1 MPSEQGFQTAFA
13 FSVIIW
19 GCAGAGFKPASSFPI
34 FFCPLSVLSG
44 FFMSNRP
51 TLLLVDG
58 SSYLYRA
65 YHAMG
70 QNLTAPDGAPTGALY
85 GVLNMLRRLR
95 SEYPHD
101 YCAVVFDAK
110 GKNFRHQMF
119 EEYKATRPPM
129 PDDLRPQAEALPDL
143 VRLTGWPVLVIGQVE
158 ADDVIGTL
166 AKQGAEHGLR
176 VIVSTGDKDMAQ
188 LVDERVTLVNTMS
201 GETLDIE
208 GVKAKF
214 GVRPD
219 QIRDYLALMGDK
231 VDNVPGVEKC
241 GPKTAVKWLEAYGS
255 LQGVIEHA
263 SEIKGKVGENLRAAL
278 PRLPLSYDLVT
289 IKTDVDL
296 HAELSDGIES
306 LRCTTPKWAQLVV
319 DFKRWG
325 FRTWLKEAESRMHEA
340 ADGDLFGSD
349 TIGEQAALDMETSSE
364 RLPEK
369 AVAPEKLDYQAVT
382 TEAQFATLLDKLSQA
397 EKIGIDTETTSLD
410 AMNAALVGIS
420 IAFQAGEAVYIPV
433 GHSLTAAP
441 EQLDLQ
447 DVLGHLKPY
456 LENPAL
462 KKIGQNLKYDQH
474 VFANYGIALNGIA
487 GDAMLASYIIESH
500 LGHGLDELSE
510 RWLGLE
516 TITYESLCGKGA
528 KQIGFADVAIGQAT
542 EYAAQDADF
551 ALRLEAHLRAQMDE
565 KQLEM
570 YEKMELPVAQV
581 LFEMERNGVQID
593 RAELARQSA
602 ELGAELMKLEQEAY
616 AAAGQPFNLNSPKQL
631 QEILFDKMG
640 IPTKGLKKTAKGGI
654 STNEAVLE
662 QLAPD
667 YPLPKIILQN
677 RSLAKLKSTY
687 TDKLPEMISPKDGRV
702 HTTYAQAV
710 AITGRLASNNPNL
723 QNIPIR
729 TEEGRKV
736 RRAFTA
742 PQGSVIVSADYS
754 QIELR
759 IMAHLSGDK
768 TLIAAFQNGEDV
780 HRRTAAE
787 VFGTAPE
794 NVSSEQ
800 RRYAKTINFGL
811 IYGMGQY
818 GLAKSLGIDN
828 LSAKNFIDRYFD
840 RYPGVAEYMQRTKE
854 QAAAQGYVETLFGRR
869 LYLPDIRN
877 KNANARAG
885 AERAAINAPMQG
897 TASDLIKRA
906 MIDVSRWLSE
916 CEASPWDELLQSK
929 LIMQVHDELVL
940 EVVET
945 ELDFVKEK
953 LPQIMAKVDGGL
965 LDVPLVAEVGVGE
978 NWEEA
983 H

>member
-1 MPSEQGFQTAFA
+1 
-13 FSVIIW
+13 
-19 GCAGAGFKPASSFPI
+19 
-34 FFCPLSVLSG
+34 
-44 FFMSNRP
+44 MSNRP

-65 YHAMG
+65 YHAMA
-70 QNLTAPDGAPTGALY
+70 QLTAPDGAPTGAMY

-95 SEYPHD
+95 ADYVHD

-110 GKNFRHQMF
+110 GKNFRHEMF
-119 EEYKATRPPM
+119 PDYKATRPPM

-143 VRLTGWPVLVIGQVE
+143 VRLIGWPVLVIPQVE

-166 AKQGAEHGLR
+166 AAMAGEAGWN
-176 VIVSTGDKDMAQ
+176 VVVSTGDKDMAQ
-188 LVDERVTLVNTMS
+188 LVNERVTLVNTMS

-263 SEIKGKVGENLRAAL
+263 SEIKGKVGENLQAAL
-278 PRLPLSYDLVT
+278 PQLPLSYDLVT

-306 LRCTTPKWAQLVV
+306 LRRTTPKWAQLVV

-325 FRTWLKEAESRMHEA
+325 FRTWLKEAESNMNTGST
-340 ADGDLFGSD
+340 DDLFGSD
-349 TIGEQAALDMETSSE
+349 SIGEQAALNAEMPFEKQA
-364 RLPEK
+364 EK
-369 AVAPEKLDYQAVT
+369 AIAPEKLDYQAVT
-382 TEAQFATLLDKLSQA
+382 TEAQFAALLDKLSRA
-397 EKIGIDTETTSLD
+397 DTIGIDTETTSLD
-410 AMNAALVGIS
+410 AMNASLVGIS

-447 DVLGHLKPY
+447 DVLGRLKPH
-456 LENPAL
+456 LENPTL

-474 VFANYGIALNGIA
+474 VFANYDIALNGIA

-602 ELGAELMKLEQEAY
+602 ELGAELMKLEQQAY

-729 TEEGRKV
+729 TAEGRRV

-787 VFGTAPE
+787 VFGIAPE

-828 LSAKNFIDRYFD
+828 ISAKNFIDRYFA

-906 MIDVSRWLSE
+906 MIDVRNWLS
-916 CEASPWDELLQSK
+916 DGIGSK
-929 LIMQVHDELVL
+929 LVMQVHDELVL

>member
-1 MPSEQGFQTAFA
+1 
-13 FSVIIW
+13 
-19 GCAGAGFKPASSFPI
+19 
-34 FFCPLSVLSG
+34 
-44 FFMSNRP
+44 MSKP

-65 YHAMG
+65 YHAMA
-70 QNLTAPDGAPTGALY
+70 QLSAPDGAPTGALY

-95 SEYPHD
+95 ADYVHD

-110 GKNFRHQMF
+110 GKNFRHEMF
-119 EEYKATRPPM
+119 PDYKATRPPM

-143 VRLTGWPVLVIGQVE
+143 VRLMGWPVLVIPQVE

-166 AKQGAEHGLR
+166 AAIAGEAGWN
-176 VIVSTGDKDMAQ
+176 VVVSTGDKDMAQ
-188 LVDERVTLVNTMS
+188 LVNERVTLVNTMS
-201 GETLDIE
+201 GEKLDIE
-208 GVKAKF
+208 GVKEKF

-255 LQGVIEHA
+255 LAGVMEHA
-263 SEIKGKVGENLRAAL
+263 AEIKGKVGENLQAAL
-278 PRLPLSYDLVT
+278 PQLPLSYDLVT

-296 HAELSDGIES
+296 HSELSDGLES
-306 LRCTTPKWAQLVV
+306 LRRTSPKWSQLAV

-382 TEAQFATLLDKLSQA
+382 TEVQFAALLDKLSRA
-397 EKIGIDTETTSLD
+397 DTIGIDTETTSLD
-410 AMNAALVGIS
+410 AMNASLVGIS

-447 DVLGHLKPY
+447 DVLGRLKPH

-528 KQIGFADVAIGQAT
+528 KQIGFADVAIEQAT

-551 ALRLEAHLRAQMDE
+551 ALRLEAHLRAQMDA

-729 TEEGRKV
+729 TAEGRRV

-787 VFGTAPE
+787 VFGITPE

-828 LSAKNFIDRYFD
+828 LSAKTFIDRYFA

-906 MIDVSRWLSE
+906 MIDVSRWLVS
-916 CEASPWDELLQSK
+916 DDLKSK

-940 EVVET
+940 EVPEA
-945 ELDFVKEK
+945 ELDLVKEK
-953 LPQIMAKVDGGL
+953 LPQIMAKVDEGML
-965 LDVPLVAEVGVGE
+965 KVPLVAEVGAGM

>member
-1 MPSEQGFQTAFA
+1 
-13 FSVIIW
+13 
-19 GCAGAGFKPASSFPI
+19 
-34 FFCPLSVLSG
+34 
-44 FFMSNRP
+44 MSNRP

-65 YHAMG
+65 YHAMA
-70 QNLTAPDGAPTGALY
+70 QLTAPDGAPTGAMY

-95 SEYPHD
+95 ADYVHD

-110 GKNFRHQMF
+110 GKNFRHEMF
-119 EEYKATRPPM
+119 PDYKATRPPM

-143 VRLTGWPVLVIGQVE
+143 VRLIGWPVLVIPQVE

-166 AKQGAEHGLR
+166 AAMAGEAGWN
-176 VIVSTGDKDMAQ
+176 VVVSTGDKDMAQ
-188 LVDERVTLVNTMS
+188 LVNERVTLVNTMS

-255 LQGVIEHA
+255 LAGVMEHA
-263 SEIKGKVGENLRAAL
+263 AEIKGKVGENLRAAL
-278 PRLPLSYDLVT
+278 QRLPLSYDLVT

-296 HAELSDGIES
+296 HTELSDGIES
-306 LRCTTPKWAQLVV
+306 LRRTAPKWAQLVV

-349 TIGEQAALDMETSSE
+349 SIGEQAALNAEVPSE
-364 RLPEK
+364 KQPEL
-369 AVAPEKLDYQAVT
+369 APTPEKLDYQAVT
-382 TEAQFATLLDKLSQA
+382 TEAQLAALLDKLSQA
-397 EKIGIDTETTSLD
+397 DTIGIDTETTSLD
-410 AMNAALVGIS
+410 AMNASLVGIS
-420 IAFQAGEAVYIPV
+420 IAFQAGEAIYIPV

-441 EQLDLQ
+441 EQIDLQ
-447 DVLGHLKPY
+447 DVLGRLKPH

-528 KQIGFADVAIGQAT
+528 KQISFADVAIGQAT

-551 ALRLEAHLRAQMDE
+551 ALRLEAHLRAQMDA

-593 RAELARQSA
+593 RAELSRQSA

-616 AAAGQPFNLNSPKQL
+616 AVAGQPFNLNSPKQL

-729 TEEGRKV
+729 TAEGRRV

-768 TLIAAFQNGEDV
+768 TLITAFQNGEDV

-794 NVSSEQ
+794 NVSPEQ

-828 LSAKNFIDRYFD
+828 LSAKNFIDRYFA
-840 RYPGVAEYMQRTKE
+840 RYPGVAEYMQRAKE

-906 MIDVSRWLSE
+906 MIDVRNWLS
-916 CEASPWDELLQSK
+916 DGIDSK
-929 LIMQVHDELVL
+929 LVMQVHDELVL

>member
-1 MPSEQGFQTAFA
+1 M
-13 FSVIIW
+13 
-19 GCAGAGFKPASSFPI
+19 SS
-34 FFCPLSVLSG
+34 
-44 FFMSNRP
+44 RP

-65 YHAMG
+65 YHAMA
-70 QNLTAPDGAPTGALY
+70 QLTAPDGAPTGALY

-95 SEYPHD
+95 ADYVHD

-110 GKNFRHQMF
+110 GKNFRHEMF
-119 EEYKATRPPM
+119 ADYKATRPPM

-143 VRLTGWPVLVIGQVE
+143 VRLMGWPVLVVPQVE

-166 AKQGAEHGLR
+166 AAQGGAAGWDV
-176 VIVSTGDKDMAQ
+176 VISTGDKDMAQ
-188 LVDERVTLVNTMS
+188 LVNERVTLVNTMS
-201 GETLDIE
+201 GETLDID

-214 GVRPD
+214 GVRPN

-241 GPKTAVKWLEAYGS
+241 GPKTAVKWLEAYETLS
-255 LQGVIEHA
+255 GVMEHA
-263 SEIKGKVGENLRAAL
+263 GEIKGKVGENLQAAL
-278 PRLPLSYDLVT
+278 SQLPLSYDLVT

-296 HAELSDGIES
+296 HAELSDGLES
-306 LRCTTPKWAQLVV
+306 LRRTPPKWAQLAA

-325 FRTWLKEAESRMHEA
+325 FKTWLKEAESRMHEA
-340 ADGDLFGSD
+340 ADGDLFGSAD
-349 TIGEQAALDMETSSE
+349 VGERAALALEMPSE
-364 RLPEK
+364 KQPEK
-369 AVAPEKLDYQAVT
+369 AAAPEKLNYQAVT
-382 TEAQFATLLDKLSQA
+382 TETELAALLDKLSKA
-397 EKIGIDTETTSLD
+397 EQIGIDTETTSLD
-410 AMNAALVGIS
+410 AMTAQLVGIS
-420 IAFQAGEAVYIPV
+420 IAFQAGEAVYIPL

-441 EQLDLQ
+441 QQLDLQ
-447 DVLGHLKPY
+447 NTLGRLKPY
-456 LENPAL
+456 LENGSL

-474 VFANYGIALNGIA
+474 VFANYGIALRGIA
-487 GDAMLASYIIESH
+487 GDAMLASYIVESH

-510 RWLGLE
+510 RWLGLP

-528 KQIGFADVAIGQAT
+528 KQISFADVAVEQAT

-551 ALRLEAHLRAQMDE
+551 ALRLEAHLRAQMDD

-570 YEKMELPVAQV
+570 YRDMELPVAQV
-581 LFEMERNGVQID
+581 LFEMERNGVHID
-593 RAELARQSA
+593 RAELAAQSS
-602 ELGAELMKLEQEAY
+602 ELGAALLKLEEQAFQT
-616 AAAGQPFNLNSPKQL
+616 AGQPFNLNSPKQL

-640 IPTKGLKKTAKGGI
+640 IPTKGLKKTASGGI

-667 YPLPKIILQN
+667 YPLPKIILEN

-687 TDKLPEMISPKDGRV
+687 TDKLPEMINPRTGRV

-710 AITGRLASNNPNL
+710 AITGRLASSNPNL
-723 QNIPIR
+723 QTIPIR
-729 TEEGRKV
+729 TAEGRRV

-742 PQGSVIVSADYS
+742 PEGRLIVSADYS

-768 TLIAAFQNGEDV
+768 TLMAAFQNGEDV

-787 VFGTAPE
+787 VFGIAPE
-794 NVSSEQ
+794 NVSPEQ

-828 LSAKNFIDRYFD
+828 LSAKNFIDRYFA

-854 QAAAQGYVETLFGRR
+854 AAAAQGYVETLFGRR
-869 LYLPDIRN
+869 LYLPDIRA
-877 KNANARAG
+877 KNANVRAG

-906 MIDVSRWLSE
+906 MIAVSNRLHSDGL
-916 CEASPWDELLQSK
+916 ASK

-940 EVVET
+940 EVLESELET
-945 ELDFVKEK
+945 VKEM
-953 LPQIMAKVDGGL
+953 LPQVMAEVDGGL
-965 LDVPLVAEVGVGE
+965 LNVPLVAEVGIGG
-978 NWEEA
+978 NWDDA

>member
-1 MPSEQGFQTAFA
+1 
-13 FSVIIW
+13 
-19 GCAGAGFKPASSFPI
+19 
-34 FFCPLSVLSG
+34 
-44 FFMSNRP
+44 MSNRP

-255 LQGVIEHA
+255 LQGVMEHA

-306 LRCTTPKWAQLVV
+306 LRRTAPKWAQLVV

-325 FRTWLKEAESRMHEA
+325 FRTWLKEAESNMNTGST
-340 ADGDLFGSD
+340 DDVFGSD
-349 TIGEQAALDMETSSE
+349 SIGEQAALNAEMPSE
-364 RLPEK
+364 KQAEK
-369 AVAPEKLDYQAVT
+369 ATAPERLDYQAVT
-382 TEAQFATLLDKLSQA
+382 TEAQFAALLDKLSRA
-397 EKIGIDTETTSLD
+397 DTIGIDTETTSLD
-410 AMNAALVGIS
+410 AMNASLVGIS

-447 DVLGHLKPY
+447 DVLGRLKPH
-456 LENPAL
+456 LGNPAL

-602 ELGAELMKLEQEAY
+602 ELGAELMKLEQQAY
-616 AAAGQPFNLNSPKQL
+616 AAADQPFNLNSPKQL

-729 TEEGRKV
+729 TAEGRRV

-828 LSAKNFIDRYFD
+828 LSAKNFIDRYFA

-906 MIDVSRWLSE
+906 MIDVSRWLVS
-916 CEASPWDELLQSK
+916 DDLKSK

>member
-1 MPSEQGFQTAFA
+1 MR
-13 FSVIIW
+13 
-19 GCAGAGFKPASSFPI
+19 K
-34 FFCPLSVLSG
+34 
-44 FFMSNRP
+44 

-65 YHAMG
+65 YHAMA
-70 QNLTAPDGAPTGALY
+70 QLSAPDGAPTGALY

-95 SEYPHD
+95 ADYVHD

-110 GKNFRHQMF
+110 GKNFRHEMF
-119 EEYKATRPPM
+119 PDYKATRPPM

-143 VRLTGWPVLVIGQVE
+143 VRLMGWPVLVIPQVE

-166 AKQGAEHGLR
+166 AHRGAEAGMDV
-176 VIVSTGDKDMAQ
+176 VISTGDKDMAQ
-188 LVDERVTLVNTMS
+188 LVNERVTLVNTMS
-201 GETLDIE
+201 GETLDID

-241 GPKTAVKWLEAYGS
+241 GPKTAVKWLEAYGT
-255 LQGVIEHA
+255 LQGVMEHA
-263 SEIKGKVGENLRAAL
+263 GEVKGKVGENLQAAL
-278 PRLPLSYDLVT
+278 EQLPLSYELVT

-306 LRCTTPKWAQLVV
+306 LRRTSPKWAQLAV

-340 ADGDLFGSD
+340 ADGDLFGSAH
-349 TIGEQAALDMETSSE
+349 IGEQAALGLPENGGTSSE

-369 AVAPEKLDYQAVT
+369 AAAPEKLDYQAIT
-382 TEAQFATLLDKLSQA
+382 TEAQLAALLDKLSQA
-397 EKIGIDTETTSLD
+397 DKIGIDTETTSLD

-433 GHSLTAAP
+433 GHSPTAAP
-441 EQLDLQ
+441 EQIDLQ
-447 DVLGHLKPY
+447 DVLGRLKPH

-528 KQIGFADVAIGQAT
+528 KQISFADVAIDQAT

-570 YEKMELPVAQV
+570 YQNMELPVAQV

-602 ELGAELMKLEQEAY
+602 ELGAELLKLEEQAY

-677 RSLAKLKSTY
+677 RSLSKLKSTY
-687 TDKLPEMISPKDGRV
+687 TDKLPEMISPKDNRV

-729 TEEGRKV
+729 TEEGRRV

-742 PQGSVIVSADYS
+742 PEGSVIVSADYS

-787 VFGTAPE
+787 VFGILPE
-794 NVSSEQ
+794 HVSSEQ

-828 LSAKNFIDRYFD
+828 ISAKNFIDRYFA

-854 QAAAQGYVETLFGRR
+854 QAAAQGFVETLFGRR
-869 LYLPDIRN
+869 LYLPDIRA

-906 MIDVSRWLSE
+906 MIDVSRWLS
-916 CEASPWDELLQSK
+916 DDLLQSR

-940 EVVET
+940 EVPEA
-945 ELDFVKEK
+945 ELDLVKQK
-953 LPQIMAKVDGGL
+953 LPEIMAKVDGGL
-965 LDVPLVAEVGVGE
+965 LAVPLLAEVGVGE

>member
-1 MPSEQGFQTAFA
+1 MTQQ
-13 FSVIIW
+13 
-19 GCAGAGFKPASSFPI
+19 
-34 FFCPLSVLSG
+34 
-44 FFMSNRP
+44 

-65 YHAMG
+65 YHAMAP
-70 QNLTAPDGAPTGALY
+70 LTAPDGTPTGAVY

-95 SEYPHD
+95 ADYPHD
-101 YCAVVFDAK
+101 YCACVFDAK
-110 GKNFRHQMF
+110 GKNFRHEMF
-119 EEYKATRPPM
+119 PDYKATRPPM
-129 PDDLRPQAEALPDL
+129 PDDLRPQAEMLPEL
-143 VRLTGWPVLVIGQVE
+143 VRLLGWPVLVVPDVE

-166 AKQGAEHGLR
+166 ARQGAENGLD

-188 LVDERVTLVNTMS
+188 LVDDKVILVNTMS

-208 GVKAKF
+208 GVKNKF

-255 LQGVIEHA
+255 LEGVMAHA
-263 SEIKGKVGENLRAAL
+263 GEIKGKVGENLQTAL
-278 PRLPLSYDLVT
+278 PQLPLSYDLVT
-289 IKTDVDL
+289 IKTDLDL
-296 HAELSDGIES
+296 HGELPEGIDS
-306 LRCTTPKWAQLVV
+306 LRRRTPKWTQLAVE
-319 DFKRWG
+319 FKRLN
-325 FRTWLKEAESRMHEA
+325 FRTWLKEAEERRHEA
-340 ADGDLFGSD
+340 AGDLFGGSH
-349 TIGEQAALDMETSSE
+349 IGEQAALADMPDNGQTLPRENIIE
-364 RLPEK
+364 RPEPP
-369 AVAPEKLDYQAVT
+369 ATLNYQAIT
-382 TEAQFATLLDKLSQA
+382 TEAQFAALLEKLAAAGQ
-397 EKIGIDTETTSLD
+397 IGLDTETTSLD
-410 AMNAALVGIS
+410 AMNAQLVGIS
-420 IAFQAGEAVYIPV
+420 IAFQAGEAVYVPL
-433 GHSLTAAP
+433 GHNPTAAP

-447 DVLGHLKPY
+447 TALGRLKPY
-456 LENPAL
+456 LESEKL
-462 KKIGQNLKYDQH
+462 KKTGQNLKYDQH
-474 VFANYGIALNGIA
+474 VFANCNIALRGIS
-487 GDAMLASYIIESH
+487 GDAMLASYIVESH
-500 LGHGLDELSE
+500 KGHGLDELAE
-510 RWLGLE
+510 RWLGLD

-528 KQIGFADVAIGQAT
+528 KQISFADVALEQAAG
-542 EYAAQDADF
+542 YACQDADF
-551 ALRLEAHLRAQMDE
+551 ALRLEACLKAQMDD

-570 YEKMELPVAQV
+570 YEQMELPVAQV
-581 LFEMERNGVQID
+581 LFEMERNGVHID
-593 RAELARQSA
+593 KAELAAQSR
-602 ELGAELMKLEQEAY
+602 ELGARILELEQQAY
-616 AAAGQPFNLNSPKQL
+616 QAAGQPFNLNSPKQL

-640 IPTKGLKKTAKGGI
+640 IPTKGLKKTASGGI

-662 QLAPD
+662 SLAHD
-667 YPLPKIILQN
+667 YPLPKIILEN

-687 TDKLPEMISPKDGRV
+687 TDKLPEMIHPATGRV
-702 HTTYAQAV
+702 HTNYAQAV

-729 TEEGRKV
+729 TFEGRRV

-742 PQGSVIVSADYS
+742 PAGKTIVSADYS

-768 TLIAAFQNGEDV
+768 TLIEAFKNGEDI

-787 VFGTAPE
+787 VFGLAPE
-794 NVSSEQ
+794 LVGSEQ

-828 LSAKNFIDRYFD
+828 LSAKNFIDRYFA

-854 QAAAQGYVETLFGRR
+854 QAAQQGYVETLFGRR
-869 LYLPDIRN
+869 LYLPDIHS
-877 KNANARAG
+877 KNGNARAG

-906 MIDVSRWLSE
+906 MIDVRDWLRSDGL
-916 CEASPWDELLQSK
+916 ASK

-940 EVVET
+940 EVVDS
-945 ELDFVKEK
+945 ELDLVKEK
-953 LPQIMAKVDGGL
+953 LPQIMAEVDGGL
-965 LDVPLVAEVGVGE
+965 LAVPLVAEVGNGE

>member
-1 MPSEQGFQTAFA
+1 
-13 FSVIIW
+13 
-19 GCAGAGFKPASSFPI
+19 
-34 FFCPLSVLSG
+34 
-44 FFMSNRP
+44 MSNRP

-255 LQGVIEHA
+255 LQGVMEHA

-306 LRCTTPKWAQLVV
+306 LRRTAPKWAQLVV

-325 FRTWLKEAESRMHEA
+325 FRTWLKEAESNMNTGST
-340 ADGDLFGSD
+340 DDVFGSD
-349 TIGEQAALDMETSSE
+349 SIGEQAALNAEMPSE
-364 RLPEK
+364 KQAEK
-369 AVAPEKLDYQAVT
+369 ATAPERLDYQAVT
-382 TEAQFATLLDKLSQA
+382 TEAQFAALLDKLSRA
-397 EKIGIDTETTSLD
+397 NTIGIDTETTSLD
-410 AMNAALVGIS
+410 AMNASLVGIS

-447 DVLGHLKPY
+447 DVLGRLKPH
-456 LENPAL
+456 LGNPAL

-602 ELGAELMKLEQEAY
+602 ELGAELMKLEQQAY
-616 AAAGQPFNLNSPKQL
+616 AAADQPFNLNSPKQL

-729 TEEGRKV
+729 TAEGRRV

-828 LSAKNFIDRYFD
+828 LSAKNFIDRYFA

-916 CEASPWDELLQSK
+916 CEASLWDCLKSK

-940 EVVET
+940 EVPEA

>member
-1 MPSEQGFQTAFA
+1 
-13 FSVIIW
+13 
-19 GCAGAGFKPASSFPI
+19 
-34 FFCPLSVLSG
+34 
-44 FFMSNRP
+44 MSKP

-65 YHAMG
+65 YHAMA
-70 QNLTAPDGAPTGALY
+70 QLSAPDGAPTGALY

-95 SEYPHD
+95 ADYVHD

-110 GKNFRHQMF
+110 GKNFRHEMF
-119 EEYKATRPPM
+119 PDYKATRPPM

-143 VRLTGWPVLVIGQVE
+143 VRLMGWPVLVIPQVE

-166 AKQGAEHGLR
+166 AAMAGEAGWN
-176 VIVSTGDKDMAQ
+176 VVVSTGDKDMAQ
-188 LVDERVTLVNTMS
+188 LVNDRVTLVNTMS
-201 GETLDIE
+201 GETLDIN
-208 GVKAKF
+208 GVKEKF

-255 LQGVIEHA
+255 LAGVMEHA
-263 SEIKGKVGENLRAAL
+263 AEIKGKVGENLQAAL
-278 PRLPLSYDLVT
+278 PQLPLSYDLVT

-296 HAELSDGIES
+296 HTELSDGLES
-306 LRCTTPKWAQLVV
+306 LRRTSPKWSQLAV

-340 ADGDLFGSD
+340 ADGDLFGSG

-382 TEAQFATLLDKLSQA
+382 TEAQFTALLDKLSQVD
-397 EKIGIDTETTSLD
+397 KIGIDTETTSLD

-447 DVLGHLKPY
+447 DVLGRLKPH

-474 VFANYGIALNGIA
+474 IFANYGIALNGIA

-528 KQIGFADVAIGQAT
+528 KQIGFADVAIEQAT

-551 ALRLEAHLRAQMDE
+551 ALRLEAHLRAQMDA

-729 TEEGRKV
+729 TAEGRRV

-768 TLIAAFQNGEDV
+768 TLITAFQNGEDV

-787 VFGTAPE
+787 VFGIAPE
-794 NVSSEQ
+794 NVSPEQ

-828 LSAKNFIDRYFD
+828 LSAKTFIDRYFA

-854 QAAAQGYVETLFGRR
+854 QAAAQGFVETLFGRR

-877 KNANARAG
+877 KNVNARAG

-906 MIDVSRWLSE
+906 MIDVSRWLVS
-916 CEASPWDELLQSK
+916 DDLKSK

-940 EVVET
+940 EVPET
-945 ELDFVKEK
+945 ELDLVKEK
-953 LPQIMAKVDGGL
+953 LPQIMAKVDEGML
-965 LDVPLVAEVGVGE
+965 KVPLVAEVGVGM

>member
-1 MPSEQGFQTAFA
+1 
-13 FSVIIW
+13 
-19 GCAGAGFKPASSFPI
+19 
-34 FFCPLSVLSG
+34 
-44 FFMSNRP
+44 MSNRP

-255 LQGVIEHA
+255 LQGVMEHA

-306 LRCTTPKWAQLVV
+306 LRRTAPKWAQLVV

-325 FRTWLKEAESRMHEA
+325 FRTWLKEAESNMNTGST
-340 ADGDLFGSD
+340 DDVFGSD
-349 TIGEQAALDMETSSE
+349 SIGEQAALNAEMPSE
-364 RLPEK
+364 KQAEK
-369 AVAPEKLDYQAVT
+369 ATAPERLDYQAVT
-382 TEAQFATLLDKLSQA
+382 TEAQFAALLDKLSRA
-397 EKIGIDTETTSLD
+397 NTIGIDTETTSLD
-410 AMNAALVGIS
+410 AMNASLVGIS

-447 DVLGHLKPY
+447 DVLGRLKPH
-456 LENPAL
+456 LGNPAL

-581 LFEMERNGVQID
+581 LFEMERNGMQID

-602 ELGAELMKLEQEAY
+602 ELGAELMKLEQQAY
-616 AAAGQPFNLNSPKQL
+616 AAADQPFNLNSPKQL

-729 TEEGRKV
+729 TAEGRRV

-828 LSAKNFIDRYFD
+828 LSAKNFIDRYFA

-906 MIDVSRWLSE
+906 MIDVRNCLS
-916 CEASPWDELLQSK
+916 DGIGSK
-929 LIMQVHDELVL
+929 LVMQVHDELVL

>member
-1 MPSEQGFQTAFA
+1 
-13 FSVIIW
+13 
-19 GCAGAGFKPASSFPI
+19 
-34 FFCPLSVLSG
+34 
-44 FFMSNRP
+44 MSKP

-65 YHAMG
+65 YHAMA
-70 QNLTAPDGAPTGALY
+70 QLSAPDGAPTGALY

-95 SEYPHD
+95 ADYVHD

-110 GKNFRHQMF
+110 GKNFRHEMF
-119 EEYKATRPPM
+119 PDYKATRPPM

-143 VRLTGWPVLVIGQVE
+143 VRLMGWPVLVIPQVE

-166 AKQGAEHGLR
+166 AAMAGEAGWN
-176 VIVSTGDKDMAQ
+176 VVVSTGDKDMAQ
-188 LVDERVTLVNTMS
+188 LVNERVTLVNTMS

-208 GVKAKF
+208 GVKEKF

-255 LQGVIEHA
+255 LAGVMEHA
-263 SEIKGKVGENLRAAL
+263 AEIKGKVGENLQAAL
-278 PRLPLSYDLVT
+278 PQLPLSYDLVT
-289 IKTDVDL
+289 IKTDLDL
-296 HAELSDGIES
+296 HTELSDGLES
-306 LRCTTPKWAQLVV
+306 LRRTTPKWAQLVV

-364 RLPEK
+364 KIIEHAP
-369 AVAPEKLDYQAVT
+369 APEKLDYQAVT
-382 TEAQFATLLDKLSQA
+382 TEAQFAALLDKLEQA
-397 EKIGIDTETTSLD
+397 DQIGIDTETTSLD
-410 AMNAALVGIS
+410 AMNASLVGIS

-447 DVLGHLKPY
+447 DVLGCLKPH

-474 VFANYGIALNGIA
+474 VFANYDIALNGIA

-510 RWLGLE
+510 RWLGLK

-551 ALRLEAHLRAQMDE
+551 ALRLEAHLRAQMDA

-729 TEEGRKV
+729 TAEGRRV

-787 VFGTAPE
+787 VFGIAPE
-794 NVSSEQ
+794 NVSPEQ

-828 LSAKNFIDRYFD
+828 LSAKTFIDRYFA

-854 QAAAQGYVETLFGRR
+854 QAAAQGFVETLFGRR

-906 MIDVSRWLSE
+906 MIDVSRWLVSDDLK
-916 CEASPWDELLQSK
+916 SN

-940 EVVET
+940 EVPEA
-945 ELDFVKEK
+945 ELDLVKEK
-953 LPQIMAKVDGGL
+953 LPRIMAKVDEGML
-965 LDVPLVAEVGVGE
+965 NVPLVAEVGVGM

>member
-1 MPSEQGFQTAFA
+1 
-13 FSVIIW
+13 
-19 GCAGAGFKPASSFPI
+19 
-34 FFCPLSVLSG
+34 
-44 FFMSNRP
+44 MSKP

-65 YHAMG
+65 YHAMA
-70 QNLTAPDGAPTGALY
+70 QLSAPDGAPTGALY

-95 SEYPHD
+95 ADYVHD

-110 GKNFRHQMF
+110 GKNFRHEMF
-119 EEYKATRPPM
+119 PDYKATRPPM

-143 VRLTGWPVLVIGQVE
+143 VRLMGWPVLVIPQVE

-166 AKQGAEHGLR
+166 AAMAGEAGWN
-176 VIVSTGDKDMAQ
+176 VVVSTGDKDMAQ
-188 LVDERVTLVNTMS
+188 LVNERVTLVNTMS
-201 GETLDIE
+201 GEKLDIE
-208 GVKAKF
+208 GVKEKF

-255 LQGVIEHA
+255 LAGVMEHA
-263 SEIKGKVGENLRAAL
+263 AEIKGKVGENLQAAL
-278 PRLPLSYDLVT
+278 PQLPLSYDLVT

-296 HAELSDGIES
+296 HTELSDGLES
-306 LRCTTPKWAQLVV
+306 LRRTSPKWSQLAV

-364 RLPEK
+364 KIIEHAP
-369 AVAPEKLDYQAVT
+369 APEKLDYQAVT
-382 TEAQFATLLDKLSQA
+382 TEAQFAALLDKLSQT

-410 AMNAALVGIS
+410 AMNASLVGIS

-447 DVLGHLKPY
+447 DVLGRLKPH

-551 ALRLEAHLRAQMDE
+551 ALRLEAHLRAQMDA

-729 TEEGRKV
+729 TAEGRRV

-768 TLIAAFQNGEDV
+768 TLITAFQNGEDV

-787 VFGTAPE
+787 VFGIAPE

-828 LSAKNFIDRYFD
+828 ISAKNFIDRYFA

-854 QAAAQGYVETLFGRR
+854 QAAAQGFVETLFGRR

-906 MIDVSRWLSE
+906 MIDVSHWLS
-916 CEASPWDELLQSK
+916 DDLLQSK

-940 EVVET
+940 EVPEA
-945 ELDFVKEK
+945 ELDLVKEK
-953 LPQIMAKVDGGL
+953 LPQIMAKVDGGML
-965 LDVPLVAEVGVGE
+965 NVPLVAEVGVGM

>member
-1 MPSEQGFQTAFA
+1 
-13 FSVIIW
+13 
-19 GCAGAGFKPASSFPI
+19 
-34 FFCPLSVLSG
+34 
-44 FFMSNRP
+44 MSNRP

-65 YHAMG
+65 YHAMA
-70 QNLTAPDGAPTGALY
+70 QLTAPDGAPTGAMY

-95 SEYPHD
+95 ADYVHD

-110 GKNFRHQMF
+110 GKNFRHEMF
-119 EEYKATRPPM
+119 PDYKATRPPM

-143 VRLTGWPVLVIGQVE
+143 VRLIGWPVLVIPQVE

-166 AKQGAEHGLR
+166 AAMAGEAGWN
-176 VIVSTGDKDMAQ
+176 VVVSTGDKDMAQ
-188 LVDERVTLVNTMS
+188 LVNERVTLVNTMS

-255 LQGVIEHA
+255 LAGVMEHA
-263 SEIKGKVGENLRAAL
+263 AEIKGKVGENLRAAL
-278 PRLPLSYDLVT
+278 QRLPLSYDLVT

-296 HAELSDGIES
+296 HTELSDGIES
-306 LRCTTPKWAQLVV
+306 LRRTAPKWAQLVV

-349 TIGEQAALDMETSSE
+349 SIGEQAALNAEVPSE
-364 RLPEK
+364 KQPEL
-369 AVAPEKLDYQAVT
+369 APTPEKLDYQAVT
-382 TEAQFATLLDKLSQA
+382 TEAQLVALLDKLSQA
-397 EKIGIDTETTSLD
+397 DTIGIDTETTSLD
-410 AMNAALVGIS
+410 AMNASLVGIS
-420 IAFQAGEAVYIPV
+420 IAFQAGEAIYIPV

-441 EQLDLQ
+441 EQIDLQ
-447 DVLGHLKPY
+447 DVLGRLKPH

-528 KQIGFADVAIGQAT
+528 KQISFADVAIGQAT

-551 ALRLEAHLRAQMDE
+551 ALRLEAHLRAQMDA

-593 RAELARQSA
+593 RAELSRQSA

-616 AAAGQPFNLNSPKQL
+616 AVAGQPFNLNSPKQL

-729 TEEGRKV
+729 TAEGRRV

-768 TLIAAFQNGEDV
+768 TLITAFQNGEDV

-787 VFGTAPE
+787 VFGIAPE

-828 LSAKNFIDRYFD
+828 ISAKTFIDRYFA

-854 QAAAQGYVETLFGRR
+854 QAAAQGFVETLFGRR

-906 MIDVSRWLSE
+906 MIDVRNCLS
-916 CEASPWDELLQSK
+916 DGIGSK
-929 LIMQVHDELVL
+929 LVMQVHDELVL

>member
-1 MPSEQGFQTAFA
+1 
-13 FSVIIW
+13 
-19 GCAGAGFKPASSFPI
+19 
-34 FFCPLSVLSG
+34 
-44 FFMSNRP
+44 MSLTP

-65 YHAMG
+65 FHAMAP
-70 QNLTAPDGAPTGALY
+70 LTAPDGTPTGTLY

-95 SEYPHD
+95 ADYVHD

-110 GKNFRHQMF
+110 GENFRHKMYPD
-119 EEYKATRPPM
+119 YKATRPPM
-129 PDDLRPQAEALPDL
+129 PDELRPQAEMLPEL
-143 VRLTGWPVLVIGQVE
+143 VRLMGWPVLVVPDVE

-166 AKQGAEHGLR
+166 AKQGEEAGWNV
-176 VIVSTGDKDMAQ
+176 VISTGDKDMAQ
-188 LVDERVTLVNTMS
+188 LVSKHVTLVNTMS
-201 GETLDIE
+201 NEKLDIE
-208 GVKAKF
+208 GVKNKF

-219 QIRDYLALMGDK
+219 QIIDYLTLIGDK
-231 VDNVPGVEKC
+231 VDNVPGVDKC
-241 GPKTAVKWLEAYGS
+241 GPKTAVKWLDQYGT
-255 LQGVIEHA
+255 LQNVMDNA
-263 SEIKGKVGENLRAAL
+263 SEIKGKVGENLQAAL
-278 PRLPLSYDLVT
+278 PQLPLSYQLVT

-296 HAELSDGIES
+296 HGDLSDGLES
-306 LRCTTPKWAQLVV
+306 LRRTTPKWSQLAVE
-319 DFKRWG
+319 FKRLN
-325 FRTWLKEAESRMHEA
+325 FRTWLKEAEERMHEGN
-340 ADGDLFGSD
+340 GDLFGAAY
-349 TIGEQAALDMETSSE
+349 IGEQAALAEPG
-364 RLPEK
+364 LPEATEHPAGK
-369 AVAPEKLDYQAVT
+369 TAPAPATLDYQALT
-382 TEAQFATLLDKLSQA
+382 TESQFAALLSKLSQA
-397 EKIGIDTETTSLD
+397 DTIGIDTETTSLNPME
-410 AMNAALVGIS
+410 AQLVGIS
-420 IAFQAGEAVYIPV
+420 IAFKAGEAVYIPL
-433 GHSLTAAP
+433 GHTPTAAP

-447 DVLGHLKPY
+447 YVLGRLKPH
-456 LENPAL
+456 LENAEL

-474 VFANYGIALNGIA
+474 IFANYNIALNGIA

-500 LGHGLDELSE
+500 LGHGLDELSQ
-510 RWLGLE
+510 RWLGLP

-528 KQIGFADVAIGQAT
+528 KQISFADVGLEQAT

-551 ALRLEAHLRAQMDE
+551 ALRIEGHLKAQMDE

-570 YEKMELPVAQV
+570 YQNMELPVAQV
-581 LFEMERNGVQID
+581 LFEMERNGVLID
-593 RAELARQSA
+593 KNELAQQSH
-602 ELGAELMKLEQEAY
+602 ELGTQLLALEQQAY

-640 IPTKGLKKTAKGGI
+640 IPTKGLKKTASGGI

-677 RSLAKLKSTY
+677 RGLAKLKSTY
-687 TDKLPEMISPKDGRV
+687 TDKLPEMINPHTGRV

-729 TEEGRKV
+729 TEEGRRV

-742 PQGSVIVSADYS
+742 PSGSVIVSADYS

-768 TLIAAFQNGEDV
+768 TLIEAFKNGEDI

-787 VFGTAPE
+787 VFGVAQE

-818 GLAKSLGIDN
+818 GLSKSLGIDN
-828 LSAKNFIDRYFD
+828 LSAKNFIDRYFA
-840 RYPGVAEYMQRTKE
+840 RYPGVADYMHRTKE

-869 LYLPDIRN
+869 LYLPDIHN

-906 MIDVSRWLSE
+906 MIDVRHWLHAE
-916 CEASPWDELLQSK
+916 NLNSK
-929 LIMQVHDELVL
+929 LMMQVHDELVL
-940 EVVET
+940 EVPEN
-945 ELDFVKEK
+945 ELTTVKTK
-953 LPQIMAKVDGGL
+953 LPEIMAAVGEGL

>member
-1 MPSEQGFQTAFA
+1 
-13 FSVIIW
+13 
-19 GCAGAGFKPASSFPI
+19 
-34 FFCPLSVLSG
+34 
-44 FFMSNRP
+44 MSNRP

-201 GETLDIE
+201 SETLDIE

-255 LQGVIEHA
+255 LAGVMEHA
-263 SEIKGKVGENLRAAL
+263 SEIKGKVGENLQAAL
-278 PRLPLSYDLVT
+278 PQLPLSYDLVT

-306 LRCTTPKWAQLVV
+306 LRRTTPKWAQLVV

-325 FRTWLKEAESRMHEA
+325 FRTWLKEAESNMNTGST
-340 ADGDLFGSD
+340 DDLFGSD
-349 TIGEQAALDMETSSE
+349 SIGEQAALNAEMPFEKQA
-364 RLPEK
+364 EK
-369 AVAPEKLDYQAVT
+369 ATAPEKLDYQAVT
-382 TEAQFATLLDKLSQA
+382 TEAQFAALLDKLSRA
-397 EKIGIDTETTSLD
+397 DTIGIDTETTSLD
-410 AMNAALVGIS
+410 AMNASLVGIS

-447 DVLGHLKPY
+447 DVLGRLKPH
-456 LENPAL
+456 LGNPAL

-602 ELGAELMKLEQEAY
+602 ELGAELMKLEQQAY
-616 AAAGQPFNLNSPKQL
+616 AAADQPFNLNSPKQL

-729 TEEGRKV
+729 TAEGRRV

-828 LSAKNFIDRYFD
+828 LSAKNFIDRYFA

-906 MIDVSRWLSE
+906 MIDVSRWLVS
-916 CEASPWDELLQSK
+916 DDLKSK

-953 LPQIMAKVDGGL
+953 LPQIMAKVGGGL

>member
-1 MPSEQGFQTAFA
+1 
-13 FSVIIW
+13 
-19 GCAGAGFKPASSFPI
+19 
-34 FFCPLSVLSG
+34 
-44 FFMSNRP
+44 
-51 TLLLVDG
+51 
-58 SSYLYRA
+58 
-65 YHAMG
+65 MG

-255 LQGVIEHA
+255 LQGVMEHA

-306 LRCTTPKWAQLVV
+306 LRRTAPKWAQLVV

-325 FRTWLKEAESRMHEA
+325 FRTWLKEAESNMNTGST
-340 ADGDLFGSD
+340 DDVFGSD
-349 TIGEQAALDMETSSE
+349 SIGEQAALNAEMPSE
-364 RLPEK
+364 KQAEK
-369 AVAPEKLDYQAVT
+369 ATAPERLDYQAVT
-382 TEAQFATLLDKLSQA
+382 TEAQFAALLDKLSRA
-397 EKIGIDTETTSLD
+397 NTIGIDTETTSLD
-410 AMNAALVGIS
+410 AMNASLVGIS

-447 DVLGHLKPY
+447 DVLGRLKPH
-456 LENPAL
+456 LGNPAL

-602 ELGAELMKLEQEAY
+602 ELGAELMKLEQQAY
-616 AAAGQPFNLNSPKQL
+616 AAADQPFNLNSPKQL

-729 TEEGRKV
+729 TAEGRRV

-828 LSAKNFIDRYFD
+828 LSAKNFIDRYFA

-906 MIDVSRWLSE
+906 MIDVRNCLS
-916 CEASPWDELLQSK
+916 DGIGSK
-929 LIMQVHDELVL
+929 LVMQVHDELVL

>member
-1 MPSEQGFQTAFA
+1 MAQ
-13 FSVIIW
+13 
-19 GCAGAGFKPASSFPI
+19 
-34 FFCPLSVLSG
+34 
-44 FFMSNRP
+44 
-51 TLLLVDG
+51 
-58 SSYLYRA
+58 
-65 YHAMG
+65 
-70 QNLTAPDGAPTGALY
+70 LTAPDGAPTGALY

-255 LQGVIEHA
+255 LAGVMEHA
-263 SEIKGKVGENLRAAL
+263 AEIKGKVGENLRAAL

-296 HAELSDGIES
+296 HTELSDGIES
-306 LRCTTPKWAQLVV
+306 LRRTAPKWAQLVV

-325 FRTWLKEAESRMHEA
+325 FRTWLKEAESNMNTGST
-340 ADGDLFGSD
+340 DDLFGSD
-349 TIGEQAALDMETSSE
+349 SIGEQAALNAEMPSE

-382 TEAQFATLLDKLSQA
+382 TEAQFAALLDKLSQA
-397 EKIGIDTETTSLD
+397 DTIGIDTETTSLD

-447 DVLGHLKPY
+447 DVLGRLKPH

-528 KQIGFADVAIGQAT
+528 KQIGFADVAIEQAT

-551 ALRLEAHLRAQMDE
+551 ALRLEAHLRAQMDA

-602 ELGAELMKLEQEAY
+602 ELGAELMKLEQQAY

-729 TEEGRKV
+729 TAEGRRV

-828 LSAKNFIDRYFD
+828 LSAKNFIDRYFA

-854 QAAAQGYVETLFGRR
+854 QAAAQGFVETLFGRR

-906 MIDVSRWLSE
+906 MIDVRNCLS
-916 CEASPWDELLQSK
+916 DGIGSK
-929 LIMQVHDELVL
+929 LVMQVHDELVL

>member
-1 MPSEQGFQTAFA
+1 
-13 FSVIIW
+13 
-19 GCAGAGFKPASSFPI
+19 
-34 FFCPLSVLSG
+34 
-44 FFMSNRP
+44 MSKP

-65 YHAMG
+65 YHAMA
-70 QNLTAPDGAPTGALY
+70 QLSAPDGAPTGALY

-95 SEYPHD
+95 ADYVHD

-110 GKNFRHQMF
+110 GKNFRHEMF
-119 EEYKATRPPM
+119 PDYKATRPPM

-143 VRLTGWPVLVIGQVE
+143 VRLMGWPVLVIPQVE

-166 AKQGAEHGLR
+166 AAMAGEAGWN
-176 VIVSTGDKDMAQ
+176 VVVSTGDKDMAQ
-188 LVDERVTLVNTMS
+188 LVNERVTLVNTMS

-208 GVKAKF
+208 GVKEKF

-255 LQGVIEHA
+255 LAGVMEHA
-263 SEIKGKVGENLRAAL
+263 AEIKGKVGENLQAAL
-278 PRLPLSYDLVT
+278 PQLPLSYDLVT

-296 HAELSDGIES
+296 HTELSDGLES
-306 LRCTTPKWAQLVV
+306 LRRTSPKWSQLAV

-364 RLPEK
+364 KIIEHAP
-369 AVAPEKLDYQAVT
+369 APEKLDYQAVT
-382 TEAQFATLLDKLSQA
+382 TEAQFAALLDKLSRTD
-397 EKIGIDTETTSLD
+397 KIGIDTETTSLD
-410 AMNAALVGIS
+410 AMNASLVGIS

-447 DVLGHLKPY
+447 DVLGRLKPH

-474 VFANYGIALNGIA
+474 VFANYDIALNGIA

-551 ALRLEAHLRAQMDE
+551 ALRLEAHLRAQMDA

-729 TEEGRKV
+729 TAEGRRV

-787 VFGTAPE
+787 VFGIAPE

-828 LSAKNFIDRYFD
+828 LSAKTFIDRYFA

-854 QAAAQGYVETLFGRR
+854 QAAAQGFVETLFGRR

-906 MIDVSRWLSE
+906 MIDVSRWLVS
-916 CEASPWDELLQSK
+916 DDLKSK

-940 EVVET
+940 EVPEA
-945 ELDFVKEK
+945 ELDLVKEK
-953 LPQIMAKVDGGL
+953 LPQIMAKVDEGVL
-965 LDVPLVAEVGVGE
+965 KVPLVAEVGVGM

>member
-1 MPSEQGFQTAFA
+1 
-13 FSVIIW
+13 
-19 GCAGAGFKPASSFPI
+19 
-34 FFCPLSVLSG
+34 
-44 FFMSNRP
+44 MSNRP

-201 GETLDIE
+201 SETLDIE

-255 LQGVIEHA
+255 LAGVMEHA
-263 SEIKGKVGENLRAAL
+263 SEIKGKVGENLQAAL
-278 PRLPLSYDLVT
+278 PQLPLSYDLVT

-306 LRCTTPKWAQLVV
+306 LRRTTPKWAQLVV

-325 FRTWLKEAESRMHEA
+325 FRTWLKEAESNMNTGST
-340 ADGDLFGSD
+340 DDLFGSD
-349 TIGEQAALDMETSSE
+349 SIGEQAALNAEMPFEKQA
-364 RLPEK
+364 EK
-369 AVAPEKLDYQAVT
+369 ATAPEKLDYQAVT
-382 TEAQFATLLDKLSQA
+382 TEAQFAALLDKLSRA
-397 EKIGIDTETTSLD
+397 DTIGIDTETTSLD
-410 AMNAALVGIS
+410 AMNASLVGIS

-447 DVLGHLKPY
+447 DVLGRLKPH
-456 LENPAL
+456 LGNPAL

-828 LSAKNFIDRYFD
+828 LSAKNFIDRYFT

>member
-1 MPSEQGFQTAFA
+1 
-13 FSVIIW
+13 
-19 GCAGAGFKPASSFPI
+19 
-34 FFCPLSVLSG
+34 
-44 FFMSNRP
+44 MSNRP

-65 YHAMG
+65 YHAMA
-70 QNLTAPDGAPTGALY
+70 QLTAPDGAPTGAMY

-95 SEYPHD
+95 ADYVHD

-110 GKNFRHQMF
+110 GKNFRHEMF
-119 EEYKATRPPM
+119 PDYKATRPPM

-143 VRLTGWPVLVIGQVE
+143 VRLIGWPVLVIPQVE

-166 AKQGAEHGLR
+166 AAMAGEAGWN
-176 VIVSTGDKDMAQ
+176 VVVSTGDKDMAQ
-188 LVDERVTLVNTMS
+188 LVNERVTLVNTMS

-255 LQGVIEHA
+255 LAGVMEHA
-263 SEIKGKVGENLRAAL
+263 AEIKGKVGENLRAAL
-278 PRLPLSYDLVT
+278 QRLPLSYDLVT

-296 HAELSDGIES
+296 HTELSDGIES
-306 LRCTTPKWAQLVV
+306 LRRTAPKWAQLVV

-349 TIGEQAALDMETSSE
+349 SIGEQAALNAEVSSE
-364 RLPEK
+364 KQPEL
-369 AVAPEKLDYQAVT
+369 APTPEKLDYQAVT
-382 TEAQFATLLDKLSQA
+382 TEAQLAALLDKLSQA
-397 EKIGIDTETTSLD
+397 DTIGIDTETTSLD
-410 AMNAALVGIS
+410 AMNASLVGIS
-420 IAFQAGEAVYIPV
+420 IAFQAGEAIYIPV

-441 EQLDLQ
+441 EQIDLQ
-447 DVLGHLKPY
+447 DVLGRLKPH

-528 KQIGFADVAIGQAT
+528 KQISFADVAIGQAT

-551 ALRLEAHLRAQMDE
+551 ALRLEAHLRAQMDA

-593 RAELARQSA
+593 RAELSRQSA

-616 AAAGQPFNLNSPKQL
+616 AVAGQPFNLNSPKQL

-687 TDKLPEMISPKDGRV
+687 TDKLPEMIFPKDGRV

-729 TEEGRKV
+729 TAEGRRV

-768 TLIAAFQNGEDV
+768 TLITAFQNGEDV

-787 VFGTAPE
+787 VFGIAPE

-828 LSAKNFIDRYFD
+828 ISAKTFIDRYFA

-854 QAAAQGYVETLFGRR
+854 QAAAQGFVETLFGRR

-906 MIDVSRWLSE
+906 MIDVRNCLS
-916 CEASPWDELLQSK
+916 DGIGSK
-929 LIMQVHDELVL
+929 LVMQVHDELVL

>member
-1 MPSEQGFQTAFA
+1 
-13 FSVIIW
+13 
-19 GCAGAGFKPASSFPI
+19 
-34 FFCPLSVLSG
+34 
-44 FFMSNRP
+44 MSNRP

-65 YHAMG
+65 YHAMA
-70 QNLTAPDGAPTGALY
+70 QLTAPDGAPTGAMY

-95 SEYPHD
+95 ADYVHD

-110 GKNFRHQMF
+110 GKNFRHEMF
-119 EEYKATRPPM
+119 PDYKATRPPM

-143 VRLTGWPVLVIGQVE
+143 VRLIGWPVLVIPQVE

-166 AKQGAEHGLR
+166 AAMAGEAGWN
-176 VIVSTGDKDMAQ
+176 VVVSTGDKDMAQ
-188 LVDERVTLVNTMS
+188 LVNERVTLVNTMS

-255 LQGVIEHA
+255 LAGVMEHTA
-263 SEIKGKVGENLRAAL
+263 EIKGKVGENLRAAL
-278 PRLPLSYDLVT
+278 QRLPLSYDLVT

-296 HAELSDGIES
+296 HTELSDGIES
-306 LRCTTPKWAQLVV
+306 LRRTAPKWAQLVV

-349 TIGEQAALDMETSSE
+349 SIGEQAALNAEVPSE
-364 RLPEK
+364 KQPEL
-369 AVAPEKLDYQAVT
+369 APTPEKLDYQAVT
-382 TEAQFATLLDKLSQA
+382 TEAQLAALLDKLSQA
-397 EKIGIDTETTSLD
+397 DTIGIDTETTSLD
-410 AMNAALVGIS
+410 AMNASLVGIS
-420 IAFQAGEAVYIPV
+420 IAFQAGEAIYIPV

-441 EQLDLQ
+441 EQIDLQ
-447 DVLGHLKPY
+447 DVLGRLKPH

-528 KQIGFADVAIGQAT
+528 KQISFADVAIGQAT

-551 ALRLEAHLRAQMDE
+551 ALRLEAHLRAQMDA

-593 RAELARQSA
+593 RAELSRQSA

-616 AAAGQPFNLNSPKQL
+616 AVAGQPFNLNSPKQL

-729 TEEGRKV
+729 TAEGRRV

-768 TLIAAFQNGEDV
+768 TLITAFQNGEDV

-787 VFGTAPE
+787 VFGIAPE

-828 LSAKNFIDRYFD
+828 ISAKTFIDRYFA

-854 QAAAQGYVETLFGRR
+854 QAAAQGFVETLFGRR

-906 MIDVSRWLSE
+906 MIDVRNCLS
-916 CEASPWDELLQSK
+916 DGIGSK
-929 LIMQVHDELVL
+929 LVMQVHDELVL

>member
-1 MPSEQGFQTAFA
+1 M
-13 FSVIIW
+13 
-19 GCAGAGFKPASSFPI
+19 SS
-34 FFCPLSVLSG
+34 
-44 FFMSNRP
+44 NTRP

-65 YHAMG
+65 YHAMA
-70 QNLTAPDGAPTGALY
+70 QLTAPDGAPTGAMY

-95 SEYPHD
+95 ADYAHD

-110 GKNFRHQMF
+110 GKNFRHEMF
-119 EEYKATRPPM
+119 ADYKATRPPM

-143 VRLTGWPVLVIGQVE
+143 VRLMGWPVLVVPQVE

-166 AKQGAEHGLR
+166 AAQGGAAGWDV
-176 VIVSTGDKDMAQ
+176 VISTGDKDMAQ
-188 LVDERVTLVNTMS
+188 LVNERVTLVNTMS
-201 GETLDIE
+201 GETLDID

-241 GPKTAVKWLEAYGS
+241 GPKTAVKWLEAYET
-255 LQGVIEHA
+255 LAGVMEHA
-263 SEIKGKVGENLRAAL
+263 GDIKGKVGENLQAAL
-278 PRLPLSYDLVT
+278 SQLPLSYDLVT

-296 HAELSDGIES
+296 HAELSDGLES
-306 LRCTTPKWAQLVV
+306 LRRTPPKWAQLAA

-325 FRTWLKEAESRMHEA
+325 FKTWLKEAESRMHEA
-340 ADGDLFGSD
+340 ADGDLFGSGD
-349 TIGEQAALDMETSSE
+349 VGEMAALAAEMPSE
-364 RLPEK
+364 NEKQPEK
-369 AVAPEKLDYQAVT
+369 AAAPEKLYYQAVT
-382 TEAQFATLLDKLSQA
+382 TETQFAALLDKLSKT
-397 EKIGIDTETTSLD
+397 ERIGIDTETTSLD
-410 AMNAALVGIS
+410 AMNAQLVGIS
-420 IAFQAGEAVYIPV
+420 IAFEAGEAVYIPL

-441 EQLDLQ
+441 QQLDLQ
-447 DVLGHLKPY
+447 DALDRLKPH
-456 LENPAL
+456 LENGSL

-474 VFANYGIALNGIA
+474 VFANYGIALRGIE
-487 GDAMLASYIIESH
+487 GDAMLASYIVESH

-510 RWLGLE
+510 RWLGLP

-528 KQIGFADVAIGQAT
+528 KQISFADVAVEQAA

-570 YEKMELPVAQV
+570 YLNLELPVAQV
-581 LFEMERNGVQID
+581 LFEMERNGVHID
-593 RAELARQSA
+593 RAELAAQSS
-602 ELGAELMKLEQEAY
+602 ELGAALLKLEEQAFQT
-616 AAAGQPFNLNSPKQL
+616 AGQPFNLNSPKQL

-640 IPTKGLKKTAKGGI
+640 IPTKGLKKTASGGI

-667 YPLPKIILQN
+667 YPLPKIILEN

-687 TDKLPEMISPKDGRV
+687 TDKLPEMINPRTGRV
-702 HTTYAQAV
+702 HTTYSQAV
-710 AITGRLASNNPNL
+710 AITGRLASSNPNL

-729 TEEGRKV
+729 TAEGRRV

-742 PQGSVIVSADYS
+742 PAGRLIVSADYS

-768 TLIAAFQNGEDV
+768 TLIAAFQHGEDV

-787 VFGTAPE
+787 VFGIAPE
-794 NVSSEQ
+794 NVSPEQ

-828 LSAKNFIDRYFD
+828 LSAKNFIDRYFA

-854 QAAAQGYVETLFGRR
+854 EAAAQGYVETLFGRR
-869 LYLPDIRN
+869 LYLPDIRA

-906 MIDVSRWLSE
+906 MVDVSRRLHS
-916 CEASPWDELLQSK
+916 DGLQSK

-940 EVVET
+940 EVAENELET
-945 ELDFVKEK
+945 VKTM
-953 LPQIMAKVDGGL
+953 LPQVMAEVAQGRL
-965 LDVPLVAEVGVGE
+965 NVPLLAEVGVGE
-978 NWEEA
+978 DWDGA

>member
-1 MPSEQGFQTAFA
+1 
-13 FSVIIW
+13 
-19 GCAGAGFKPASSFPI
+19 
-34 FFCPLSVLSG
+34 
-44 FFMSNRP
+44 MSNRP

-201 GETLDIE
+201 SETLDIE

-255 LQGVIEHA
+255 LAGVMEHA
-263 SEIKGKVGENLRAAL
+263 SEIKGKVGENLQAAL
-278 PRLPLSYDLVT
+278 PQLPLSYDLVT

-306 LRCTTPKWAQLVV
+306 LRRTTPKWAQLVV

-325 FRTWLKEAESRMHEA
+325 FRTWLKEAESNMNTGST
-340 ADGDLFGSD
+340 DDLFGSD
-349 TIGEQAALDMETSSE
+349 SIGEQAALNAEMPFEKQA
-364 RLPEK
+364 EK
-369 AVAPEKLDYQAVT
+369 ATAPEKLDYQAVT
-382 TEAQFATLLDKLSQA
+382 TEAQFAALLDKLSQA

-410 AMNAALVGIS
+410 AMNASLVGIS

-447 DVLGHLKPY
+447 YVLDRLKPH

-474 VFANYGIALNGIA
+474 VFANYGIALNGIV

-500 LGHGLDELSE
+500 LGHGLDELSG

-528 KQIGFADVAIGQAT
+528 KQIGFADVAIGPAT

-551 ALRLEAHLRAQMDE
+551 ALRLEAHLRAQMDD

-581 LFEMERNGVQID
+581 LFEMERVGVQID

-828 LSAKNFIDRYFD
+828 LSAKNFIDRYFA

>member
-1 MPSEQGFQTAFA
+1 
-13 FSVIIW
+13 
-19 GCAGAGFKPASSFPI
+19 
-34 FFCPLSVLSG
+34 
-44 FFMSNRP
+44 MSKP

-65 YHAMG
+65 YHAMA
-70 QNLTAPDGAPTGALY
+70 QLSAPDGAPTGALY

-95 SEYPHD
+95 ADYVHD

-110 GKNFRHQMF
+110 GKNFRHEMF
-119 EEYKATRPPM
+119 PDYKATRPPM

-143 VRLTGWPVLVIGQVE
+143 VRLMGWPVLVIPQVE

-166 AKQGAEHGLR
+166 AAMAGEAGWN
-176 VIVSTGDKDMAQ
+176 VVVSTGDKDMAQ
-188 LVDERVTLVNTMS
+188 LVNERVTLVNTMS
-201 GETLDIE
+201 GEKLDIE
-208 GVKAKF
+208 GVKEKF

-255 LQGVIEHA
+255 LAGVMEHA
-263 SEIKGKVGENLRAAL
+263 AEIKGKVGENLQAAL
-278 PRLPLSYDLVT
+278 PQLPLSYDLVT

-296 HAELSDGIES
+296 HSELSDGLES
-306 LRCTTPKWAQLVV
+306 LRRTSPKWSQLAV

-382 TEAQFATLLDKLSQA
+382 TEAQFTALLDKLAQA
-397 EKIGIDTETTSLD
+397 DKIGIDTETTSLD

-433 GHSLTAAP
+433 GHSPTAAP

-447 DVLGHLKPY
+447 DVLGRLKPH

-474 VFANYGIALNGIA
+474 VFANYDIALNGIA
-487 GDAMLASYIIESH
+487 GDSMLASYIIESH

-528 KQIGFADVAIGQAT
+528 KQINFADVAIGQAT

-551 ALRLEAHLRAQMDE
+551 ALRLEAHLRVQMDDE
-565 KQLEM
+565 QLEM

-729 TEEGRKV
+729 TVEGRRV

-768 TLIAAFQNGEDV
+768 TLITAFQNGEDV

-787 VFGTAPE
+787 VFGIAPE

-828 LSAKNFIDRYFD
+828 ISAKNFIDRYFA

-854 QAAAQGYVETLFGRR
+854 QAAAQGFVETLFGRR
-869 LYLPDIRN
+869 LYLTDIHN

-906 MIDVSRWLSE
+906 MIDVSRWLVS
-916 CEASPWDELLQSK
+916 DDLKSK

-940 EVVET
+940 EAPEA
-945 ELDFVKEK
+945 ELDLVKEK
-953 LPQIMAKVDGGL
+953 LPQIMAKVDEGML
-965 LDVPLVAEVGVGE
+965 KVPLVAEVGVGM

>member
-1 MPSEQGFQTAFA
+1 
-13 FSVIIW
+13 
-19 GCAGAGFKPASSFPI
+19 
-34 FFCPLSVLSG
+34 
-44 FFMSNRP
+44 MSKP

-65 YHAMG
+65 YHAMA
-70 QNLTAPDGAPTGALY
+70 QLSAPDGAPTGALY

-95 SEYPHD
+95 ADYVHD

-110 GKNFRHQMF
+110 GKNFRHEMF
-119 EEYKATRPPM
+119 PDYKATRPPM

-143 VRLTGWPVLVIGQVE
+143 VRLMGWPVLVIPQVE

-166 AKQGAEHGLR
+166 AAMAGEAGWN
-176 VIVSTGDKDMAQ
+176 VVVSTGDKDMAQ
-188 LVDERVTLVNTMS
+188 LVNERVTLVNTMS
-201 GETLDIE
+201 GEKLDIE
-208 GVKAKF
+208 GVKEKF

-255 LQGVIEHA
+255 LAGVMEHA
-263 SEIKGKVGENLRAAL
+263 AEIKGKVGENLQAAL
-278 PRLPLSYDLVT
+278 PQLPLSYDLVT
-289 IKTDVDL
+289 IKTDVGL
-296 HAELSDGIES
+296 HSELSDGLES
-306 LRCTTPKWAQLVV
+306 LRRTSPKWSQLAV

-364 RLPEK
+364 KIIEH
-369 AVAPEKLDYQAVT
+369 APAPDTLDYQAVT
-382 TEAQFATLLDKLSQA
+382 TEAQFAALLDKLSQA
-397 EKIGIDTETTSLD
+397 DTIGIDTETTSLD

-447 DVLGHLKPY
+447 DVLGRLKPH
-456 LENPAL
+456 LENTAL

-551 ALRLEAHLRAQMDE
+551 ALRLEAHLRAQMDA

-729 TEEGRKV
+729 TAEGRRV

-787 VFGTAPE
+787 VFGIAPE
-794 NVSSEQ
+794 NVSPEQ

-828 LSAKNFIDRYFD
+828 LSAKTFIDRYFA

-869 LYLPDIRN
+869 LYLPDIHN

-906 MIDVSRWLSE
+906 MIDVSRWLS
-916 CEASPWDELLQSK
+916 DDLLQSK

-940 EVVET
+940 EVPEA
-945 ELDFVKEK
+945 ELDLVKEK
-953 LPQIMAKVDGGL
+953 LPQIMAKVDEGML
-965 LDVPLVAEVGVGE
+965 KVPLVAEVGVGM

>member
-1 MPSEQGFQTAFA
+1 MGRTELFLYNPSIY
-13 FSVIIW
+13 FSLI
-19 GCAGAGFKPASSFPI
+19 SSRFT
-34 FFCPLSVLSG
+34 
-44 FFMSNRP
+44 MSKP

-65 YHAMG
+65 YHAMA
-70 QNLTAPDGAPTGALY
+70 QLSAPDGAPTGALY

-95 SEYPHD
+95 ADYVHD

-110 GKNFRHQMF
+110 GKNFRHEMF
-119 EEYKATRPPM
+119 PDYKATRPPM

-143 VRLTGWPVLVIGQVE
+143 VRLMGWPVLVIPQVE

-166 AKQGAEHGLR
+166 AAMAGEAGWN
-176 VIVSTGDKDMAQ
+176 VVVSTGDKDMAQ
-188 LVDERVTLVNTMS
+188 LVNERVTLVNTMS
-201 GETLDIE
+201 GETLDIN
-208 GVKAKF
+208 GVKEKF

-255 LQGVIEHA
+255 LAGVMEHA
-263 SEIKGKVGENLRAAL
+263 GEVKGKVGENLQAAL
-278 PRLPLSYDLVT
+278 EQLPLSYDLVT

-296 HAELSDGIES
+296 HTELSDGLES
-306 LRCTTPKWAQLVV
+306 LRRTSPKWSQLAV

-340 ADGDLFGSD
+340 ADGDLFGSG

-382 TEAQFATLLDKLSQA
+382 TEAQFTALLDKLSQVD
-397 EKIGIDTETTSLD
+397 KIGIDTETTSLD

-447 DVLGHLKPY
+447 DVLGRLKPH

-474 VFANYGIALNGIA
+474 IFANYGIALNGIA

-528 KQIGFADVAIGQAT
+528 KQIGFADVAIEQAT

-551 ALRLEAHLRAQMDE
+551 ALRLEAHLRAQMDA

-729 TEEGRKV
+729 TAEGRRV

-768 TLIAAFQNGEDV
+768 TLITAFQNGEDV

-787 VFGTAPE
+787 VFGIAPE
-794 NVSSEQ
+794 NVSPEQ

-828 LSAKNFIDRYFD
+828 LSAKTFIDRYFA

-854 QAAAQGYVETLFGRR
+854 QAAAQGFVETLFGRR

-877 KNANARAG
+877 KNVNARAG

-906 MIDVSRWLSE
+906 MIDVSRWLVS
-916 CEASPWDELLQSK
+916 DDLKSK

-940 EVVET
+940 EVPET
-945 ELDFVKEK
+945 ELDLVKEK
-953 LPQIMAKVDGGL
+953 LPQIMAKVDEGML
-965 LDVPLVAEVGVGE
+965 KVPLVAEVGVGM

>member
-1 MPSEQGFQTAFA
+1 
-13 FSVIIW
+13 
-19 GCAGAGFKPASSFPI
+19 
-34 FFCPLSVLSG
+34 
-44 FFMSNRP
+44 MSNRP

-263 SEIKGKVGENLRAAL
+263 SEIKGKVGENLQAAL
-278 PRLPLSYDLVT
+278 PQLPLSYDLVT

-306 LRCTTPKWAQLVV
+306 LRRTTPKWAQLVV

-325 FRTWLKEAESRMHEA
+325 FRTWLKEAESNMNTGST
-340 ADGDLFGSD
+340 DDLFGSD
-349 TIGEQAALDMETSSE
+349 SIGEQAALNAEMPFEKQA
-364 RLPEK
+364 EK
-369 AVAPEKLDYQAVT
+369 AIAPEKLDYQAVT
-382 TEAQFATLLDKLSQA
+382 TEAQFAALLDKLSRA
-397 EKIGIDTETTSLD
+397 DTIGIDTETTSLD

-447 DVLGHLKPY
+447 DVLGRLKPH
-456 LENPAL
+456 LGNPAL

-602 ELGAELMKLEQEAY
+602 ELGAELMKLEQQAY
-616 AAAGQPFNLNSPKQL
+616 AAADQPFNLNSPKQL

-729 TEEGRKV
+729 TAEGRRV

-828 LSAKNFIDRYFD
+828 LSAKNFIDRYFA

-906 MIDVSRWLSE
+906 MIDVSRWLVS
-916 CEASPWDELLQSK
+916 DDLKSK

>member
-1 MPSEQGFQTAFA
+1 M
-13 FSVIIW
+13 
-19 GCAGAGFKPASSFPI
+19 SS
-34 FFCPLSVLSG
+34 
-44 FFMSNRP
+44 RP

-65 YHAMG
+65 YHAMA
-70 QNLTAPDGAPTGALY
+70 QLTAPDGAPTGAMY

-95 SEYPHD
+95 ADYAHD

-110 GKNFRHQMF
+110 GKNFRHEMF
-119 EEYKATRPPM
+119 ADYKATRPPM

-143 VRLTGWPVLVIGQVE
+143 VRLMGWPVLVVPQVE

-166 AKQGAEHGLR
+166 AAQGGAAGWDV
-176 VIVSTGDKDMAQ
+176 VISTGDKDMAQ
-188 LVDERVTLVNTMS
+188 LVNERVTLVNTMS
-201 GETLDIE
+201 GETLDID

-241 GPKTAVKWLEAYGS
+241 GPKTAVKWLEAYET
-255 LQGVIEHA
+255 LAGVMEHA
-263 SEIKGKVGENLRAAL
+263 GEIKGKVGENLQAAL
-278 PRLPLSYDLVT
+278 SQLPLSYDLVT

-296 HAELSDGIES
+296 HAELSDGLES
-306 LRCTTPKWAQLVV
+306 LRRTPPKWAQLAA

-325 FRTWLKEAESRMHEA
+325 FKTWLKEAESRMHEA
-340 ADGDLFGSD
+340 ADGDLFGSAD
-349 TIGEQAALDMETSSE
+349 VGERAALAEEMPSE
-364 RLPEK
+364 KQPEK
-369 AVAPEKLDYQAVT
+369 AAAPEKLDYQAVT
-382 TEAQFATLLDKLSQA
+382 TETQFAALLDKLSKA
-397 EKIGIDTETTSLD
+397 EQISIDTETTSLD
-410 AMNAALVGIS
+410 AMTAQLVGIS
-420 IAFQAGEAVYIPV
+420 IAFQAGEAVYIPL
-433 GHSLTAAP
+433 GHSMTAAP
-441 EQLDLQ
+441 QQLDLQ
-447 DVLGHLKPY
+447 DALDRLKPH
-456 LENPAL
+456 LENGSL

-474 VFANYGIALNGIA
+474 VFANYGIALRGIA
-487 GDAMLASYIIESH
+487 GDAMLASYIVESH

-510 RWLGLE
+510 RWLGLP

-528 KQIGFADVAIGQAT
+528 KQISFADVAVEQAT

-570 YEKMELPVAQV
+570 YRDMELPVAQV
-581 LFEMERNGVQID
+581 LFEMERNGVHID
-593 RAELARQSA
+593 RAELAAQSS
-602 ELGAELMKLEQEAY
+602 ELGAALLKLEEQAFQT
-616 AAAGQPFNLNSPKQL
+616 AGQPFNLNSPKQL

-640 IPTKGLKKTAKGGI
+640 IPTKGLKKTASGGI

-667 YPLPKIILQN
+667 YPLPKIILEN

-687 TDKLPEMISPKDGRV
+687 TDKLPEMINPRTGRV
-702 HTTYAQAV
+702 HTTYSQAV
-710 AITGRLASNNPNL
+710 AITGRLASSNPNL

-729 TEEGRKV
+729 TAEGRRV

-742 PQGSVIVSADYS
+742 PAGSLIVSADYS

-768 TLIAAFQNGEDV
+768 TLMAAFQNGEDV

-787 VFGTAPE
+787 VFGIAPE
-794 NVSSEQ
+794 NVSPEQ

-828 LSAKNFIDRYFD
+828 LSAKNFIDRYFA

-854 QAAAQGYVETLFGRR
+854 QAAQQGYVETLFGRR
-869 LYLPDIRN
+869 LYLPDIRA

-906 MIDVSRWLSE
+906 MIAVSNRLHS
-916 CEASPWDELLQSK
+916 DGLQSK

-940 EVVET
+940 EVVES
-945 ELDFVKEK
+945 ELETVKTM
-953 LPQIMAKVDGGL
+953 LPKVMAEVAQGRL
-965 LDVPLVAEVGVGE
+965 NVPLLAEVGVGG
-978 NWEEA
+978 NWDGA

>member
-1 MPSEQGFQTAFA
+1 
-13 FSVIIW
+13 
-19 GCAGAGFKPASSFPI
+19 
-34 FFCPLSVLSG
+34 
-44 FFMSNRP
+44 MSNRP

-65 YHAMG
+65 YHAMA
-70 QNLTAPDGAPTGALY
+70 QLTAPDGAPTGAMY

-95 SEYPHD
+95 ADYVHD

-110 GKNFRHQMF
+110 GKNFRHEMF
-119 EEYKATRPPM
+119 PDYKATRPPM

-143 VRLTGWPVLVIGQVE
+143 VRLIGWPVLVIPQVE

-166 AKQGAEHGLR
+166 AAMAGEAGWN
-176 VIVSTGDKDMAQ
+176 VVVSTGDKDMAQ
-188 LVDERVTLVNTMS
+188 LVNERVTLVNTMS

-255 LQGVIEHA
+255 LAGVMEHA
-263 SEIKGKVGENLRAAL
+263 AEIKGKVGENLRAAL
-278 PRLPLSYDLVT
+278 QRLPLSYDLVT

-296 HAELSDGIES
+296 HTELSDGIES
-306 LRCTTPKWAQLVV
+306 LRRTAPKWAQLVV

-349 TIGEQAALDMETSSE
+349 SIGEQAALNAEVPSE
-364 RLPEK
+364 KQPEL
-369 AVAPEKLDYQAVT
+369 APTPEKLDYQAVT
-382 TEAQFATLLDKLSQA
+382 TEAQLAALLDKLSQA
-397 EKIGIDTETTSLD
+397 DTIGIDTETTSLD
-410 AMNAALVGIS
+410 AMNASLVGIS
-420 IAFQAGEAVYIPV
+420 IAFQAGEAIYIPV

-441 EQLDLQ
+441 EQIDLQ
-447 DVLGHLKPY
+447 DVLGRLKPH
-456 LENPAL
+456 LGNPAL

-528 KQIGFADVAIGQAT
+528 KQIGFADVAIGPAT

-551 ALRLEAHLRAQMDE
+551 ALRLEAHLRAQMDD

-581 LFEMERNGVQID
+581 LFEMERVGVQID

-602 ELGAELMKLEQEAY
+602 ELGAELVKLEQEAY

-687 TDKLPEMISPKDGRV
+687 TDKLPEMISPRDNRV

-729 TEEGRKV
+729 TAEGRRV

-742 PQGSVIVSADYS
+742 PPGSVIVSADYS

-828 LSAKNFIDRYFD
+828 LSAKNFIDRYFA

-906 MIDVSRWLSE
+906 MIDVRNCLS
-916 CEASPWDELLQSK
+916 DGIGSK
-929 LIMQVHDELVL
+929 LVMQVHDELVL

-965 LDVPLVAEVGVGE
+965 LDVPLVAEVSVGE

>member
-1 MPSEQGFQTAFA
+1 
-13 FSVIIW
+13 
-19 GCAGAGFKPASSFPI
+19 
-34 FFCPLSVLSG
+34 
-44 FFMSNRP
+44 MSNRP

-263 SEIKGKVGENLRAAL
+263 SEIKGKVGENLQAAL
-278 PRLPLSYDLVT
+278 PQLPLSYDLVT

-306 LRCTTPKWAQLVV
+306 LRRTTPKWAQLVV

-325 FRTWLKEAESRMHEA
+325 FRTWLKEAESNMNTGST
-340 ADGDLFGSD
+340 DDLFGSD
-349 TIGEQAALDMETSSE
+349 SIGEQAALNAEMPFEKQA
-364 RLPEK
+364 EK
-369 AVAPEKLDYQAVT
+369 ATAPEKLDYQAVT
-382 TEAQFATLLDKLSQA
+382 TEAQFAALLDKLSRA
-397 EKIGIDTETTSLD
+397 DTIGIDTETTSLD
-410 AMNAALVGIS
+410 AMNASLVGIS

-447 DVLGHLKPY
+447 DVLGRLKPH

-474 VFANYGIALNGIA
+474 VFANYDIALNGIA
-487 GDAMLASYIIESH
+487 GDSMLASYIIESH
-500 LGHGLDELSE
+500 LGHGLDELSG

-729 TEEGRKV
+729 TAEGRRV

-828 LSAKNFIDRYFD
+828 LSAKNFIDRYFA

-906 MIDVSRWLSE
+906 MIDVRNCLS
-916 CEASPWDELLQSK
+916 DGIGSK
-929 LIMQVHDELVL
+929 LVMQVHDELVL

-953 LPQIMAKVDGGL
+953 LPQIMAKVGGGL

>member
-1 MPSEQGFQTAFA
+1 
-13 FSVIIW
+13 
-19 GCAGAGFKPASSFPI
+19 
-34 FFCPLSVLSG
+34 
-44 FFMSNRP
+44 MSNRP

-110 GKNFRHQMF
+110 GKNFRHEMF
-119 EEYKATRPPM
+119 PDYKATRPPM

-143 VRLTGWPVLVIGQVE
+143 VRLMGWPVLVIPQVE

-263 SEIKGKVGENLRAAL
+263 SEIKGKVGENLQAAL
-278 PRLPLSYDLVT
+278 PQLPLSYDLVT

-306 LRCTTPKWAQLVV
+306 LRRTAPKWAQLVV

-325 FRTWLKEAESRMHEA
+325 FRTWLKEAESNMNTGST
-340 ADGDLFGSD
+340 DDLFGSD
-349 TIGEQAALDMETSSE
+349 SIGEQAALNAEMPFEKQA
-364 RLPEK
+364 EK
-369 AVAPEKLDYQAVT
+369 ATAPEKLDYQAVT
-382 TEAQFATLLDKLSQA
+382 TEAQFAALLDKLSRA
-397 EKIGIDTETTSLD
+397 DTIGIDTETTSLD
-410 AMNAALVGIS
+410 AMNASLVGIS

-447 DVLGHLKPY
+447 DVLGRLKPH

-487 GDAMLASYIIESH
+487 GDSMLASYIIESH
-500 LGHGLDELSE
+500 LGHGLDELSG

>member
-1 MPSEQGFQTAFA
+1 
-13 FSVIIW
+13 
-19 GCAGAGFKPASSFPI
+19 
-34 FFCPLSVLSG
+34 
-44 FFMSNRP
+44 MSNRP

-255 LQGVIEHA
+255 LQGVMEHA

-306 LRCTTPKWAQLVV
+306 LRRTAPKWAQLVV

-325 FRTWLKEAESRMHEA
+325 FRTWLKEAESNMNTGST
-340 ADGDLFGSD
+340 DDVFGSD
-349 TIGEQAALDMETSSE
+349 SIGEQAALNAEMPSE
-364 RLPEK
+364 KQAEK
-369 AVAPEKLDYQAVT
+369 ATAPERLDYQAVT
-382 TEAQFATLLDKLSQA
+382 TEAQFAALLDKLSRA
-397 EKIGIDTETTSLD
+397 NTIGIDTETTSLD
-410 AMNAALVGIS
+410 AMNASLVGIS

-447 DVLGHLKPY
+447 DVLGRLKPH

-487 GDAMLASYIIESH
+487 GDSMLASYIIESH
-500 LGHGLDELSE
+500 LGHGLDELSG

>member
-1 MPSEQGFQTAFA
+1 
-13 FSVIIW
+13 
-19 GCAGAGFKPASSFPI
+19 
-34 FFCPLSVLSG
+34 
-44 FFMSNRP
+44 MSNRP

-201 GETLDIE
+201 SETLDIE

-263 SEIKGKVGENLRAAL
+263 SEIKGKVGENLQAAL
-278 PRLPLSYDLVT
+278 PQLPLSYDLVT

-325 FRTWLKEAESRMHEA
+325 FRTWLKEAESNMNTGST
-340 ADGDLFGSD
+340 DDLFGSD
-349 TIGEQAALDMETSSE
+349 SIGEQAALNAEMPFEKQA
-364 RLPEK
+364 EK
-369 AVAPEKLDYQAVT
+369 ATAPEKLDYQAVT
-382 TEAQFATLLDKLSQA
+382 TEAQFAALLDKLSRA
-397 EKIGIDTETTSLD
+397 DTIGIDTETTSLD
-410 AMNAALVGIS
+410 AMNASLVGIS

-447 DVLGHLKPY
+447 DVLGRLKPH

-528 KQIGFADVAIGQAT
+528 KQISFADVAIGQAT

-551 ALRLEAHLRAQMDE
+551 ALRLEAHLRAQMDA

-729 TEEGRKV
+729 TAEGRRV

-787 VFGTAPE
+787 VFGIAPE

-828 LSAKNFIDRYFD
+828 ISAKNFIDRYFA

-854 QAAAQGYVETLFGRR
+854 QAAAQGFVETLFGRR

-906 MIDVSRWLSE
+906 MIDVSRWLVS
-916 CEASPWDELLQSK
+916 DDLKSK

-953 LPQIMAKVDGGL
+953 LPQIMAKVGGGL

>member
-1 MPSEQGFQTAFA
+1 
-13 FSVIIW
+13 
-19 GCAGAGFKPASSFPI
+19 
-34 FFCPLSVLSG
+34 
-44 FFMSNRP
+44 MSNRP

-65 YHAMG
+65 YHAMA
-70 QNLTAPDGAPTGALY
+70 QLTAPDGAPTGAMY

-95 SEYPHD
+95 ADYVHD

-110 GKNFRHQMF
+110 GKNFRHEMF
-119 EEYKATRPPM
+119 PDYKATRPPM

-143 VRLTGWPVLVIGQVE
+143 VRLIGWPVLVIPQVE

-166 AKQGAEHGLR
+166 AAMAGEAGWN
-176 VIVSTGDKDMAQ
+176 VVVSTGDKDMAQ
-188 LVDERVTLVNTMS
+188 LVNERVTLVNTMS

-255 LQGVIEHA
+255 LAGVMEHA
-263 SEIKGKVGENLRAAL
+263 AEIKGKVGENLRAAL
-278 PRLPLSYDLVT
+278 QRLPLSYDLVT

-296 HAELSDGIES
+296 HTELSDGIES
-306 LRCTTPKWAQLVV
+306 LRRTAPKWAQLVV

-349 TIGEQAALDMETSSE
+349 SIGEQAALNAEVPSE
-364 RLPEK
+364 KQPEL
-369 AVAPEKLDYQAVT
+369 APTPEKLDYQAVT
-382 TEAQFATLLDKLSQA
+382 TEAQLAALLDKLSQA
-397 EKIGIDTETTSLD
+397 DTIGIDTETTSLD
-410 AMNAALVGIS
+410 AMNASLVGIS
-420 IAFQAGEAVYIPV
+420 IAFQAGEAIYIPV

-441 EQLDLQ
+441 EQIDLQ
-447 DVLGHLKPY
+447 DVLGRLKPH

-528 KQIGFADVAIGQAT
+528 KQISFADVAIGQAT

-551 ALRLEAHLRAQMDE
+551 ALRLEAHLRAQMDA
-565 KQLEM
+565 KQIEM

-593 RAELARQSA
+593 RAELSRQSA

-616 AAAGQPFNLNSPKQL
+616 AVAGQPFNLNSPKQL

-729 TEEGRKV
+729 TAEGRRV

-768 TLIAAFQNGEDV
+768 TLITAFQNGEDV

-787 VFGTAPE
+787 VFGIAPE

-828 LSAKNFIDRYFD
+828 ISAKTFIDRYFA

-854 QAAAQGYVETLFGRR
+854 QAAAQGFVETLFGRR

-906 MIDVSRWLSE
+906 MIDVRNCLS
-916 CEASPWDELLQSK
+916 DGIGSK
-929 LIMQVHDELVL
+929 LVMQVHDELVL

>member
-1 MPSEQGFQTAFA
+1 
-13 FSVIIW
+13 
-19 GCAGAGFKPASSFPI
+19 
-34 FFCPLSVLSG
+34 
-44 FFMSNRP
+44 MSNRP

-65 YHAMG
+65 YHAMA
-70 QNLTAPDGAPTGALY
+70 QLTAPDGAPTGAMY

-95 SEYPHD
+95 ADYVHD

-110 GKNFRHQMF
+110 GKNFRHEMF
-119 EEYKATRPPM
+119 PDYKATRPPM

-143 VRLTGWPVLVIGQVE
+143 VRLIGWPVLVIPQVE

-166 AKQGAEHGLR
+166 AAMAGEAGWN
-176 VIVSTGDKDMAQ
+176 VVVSTGDKDMAQ
-188 LVDERVTLVNTMS
+188 LVNERVTLVNTMS

-255 LQGVIEHA
+255 LAGVMEHA
-263 SEIKGKVGENLRAAL
+263 AEIKGKVGENLRAAL
-278 PRLPLSYDLVT
+278 QRLPLSYDLVT

-296 HAELSDGIES
+296 HTELSDGIES
-306 LRCTTPKWAQLVV
+306 LRRTAPKWAQLVV

-349 TIGEQAALDMETSSE
+349 SIGEQAALNAEVPSE
-364 RLPEK
+364 KQPEL
-369 AVAPEKLDYQAVT
+369 APTPEKLDYQAVT
-382 TEAQFATLLDKLSQA
+382 TEAQLAALLDKLSQA
-397 EKIGIDTETTSLD
+397 DTIGIDTETTSLD
-410 AMNAALVGIS
+410 AMNASLVGIS

-447 DVLGHLKPY
+447 DVLGRLKPH

-528 KQIGFADVAIGQAT
+528 KQISFADVAIGQAT

-551 ALRLEAHLRAQMDE
+551 ALRLEAHLRAQMDA

-593 RAELARQSA
+593 RAELSRQSA

-616 AAAGQPFNLNSPKQL
+616 AVAGQPFNLNSPKQL

-729 TEEGRKV
+729 TAEGRRV

-768 TLIAAFQNGEDV
+768 TLITAFQNGEDV

-787 VFGTAPE
+787 VFGIAPE

-828 LSAKNFIDRYFD
+828 ISAKTFIDRYFA

-854 QAAAQGYVETLFGRR
+854 QAAAQGFVETLFGRR

-906 MIDVSRWLSE
+906 MIDVRNCLS
-916 CEASPWDELLQSK
+916 DGIGSK
-929 LIMQVHDELVL
+929 LVMQVHDELVL

>member
-1 MPSEQGFQTAFA
+1 
-13 FSVIIW
+13 
-19 GCAGAGFKPASSFPI
+19 
-34 FFCPLSVLSG
+34 
-44 FFMSNRP
+44 MSKP

-65 YHAMG
+65 YHAMA
-70 QNLTAPDGAPTGALY
+70 QLSAPDGAPTGALY

-95 SEYPHD
+95 ADYVHD

-110 GKNFRHQMF
+110 GKNFRHEMF
-119 EEYKATRPPM
+119 PDYKATRPPM

-143 VRLTGWPVLVIGQVE
+143 VRLMGWPVLVIPQVE

-166 AKQGAEHGLR
+166 AKMASEAGWN
-176 VIVSTGDKDMAQ
+176 VVVSTGDKDMAQ
-188 LVDERVTLVNTMS
+188 LVNERVTLVNTMS

-208 GVKAKF
+208 GVKEKF

-255 LQGVIEHA
+255 LAGVMEHA
-263 SEIKGKVGENLRAAL
+263 AEIKGKVGENLQAAL
-278 PRLPLSYDLVT
+278 EQLPLSYDLVT

-296 HAELSDGIES
+296 HAELSDGLES
-306 LRCTTPKWAQLVV
+306 LRRTTPKWAQLVV

-364 RLPEK
+364 RIIEHAP
-369 AVAPEKLDYQAVT
+369 APEKLDYQAVT
-382 TEAQFATLLDKLSQA
+382 TEAQFAALLDKLSRA
-397 EKIGIDTETTSLD
+397 GKIGIDTETTSLD

-447 DVLGHLKPY
+447 DVLGRLKPH

-528 KQIGFADVAIGQAT
+528 KQISFADVAIGQAT

-551 ALRLEAHLRAQMDE
+551 ALRLEAHLRAQMDA

-729 TEEGRKV
+729 TAEGRRV

-787 VFGTAPE
+787 VFGIAPE

-828 LSAKNFIDRYFD
+828 ISAKNFIDRYFA

-854 QAAAQGYVETLFGRR
+854 QAAAQGFVETLFGRR

-906 MIDVSRWLSE
+906 MIDVSRWLS
-916 CEASPWDELLQSK
+916 DDLLQSK

-940 EVVET
+940 EVVES
-945 ELDFVKEK
+945 ELETVKAM
-953 LPQIMAKVDGGL
+953 LPQVMAEVAQGRL
-965 LDVPLVAEVGVGE
+965 NVPLLAEVGIGS
-978 NWEEA
+978 NWDDA